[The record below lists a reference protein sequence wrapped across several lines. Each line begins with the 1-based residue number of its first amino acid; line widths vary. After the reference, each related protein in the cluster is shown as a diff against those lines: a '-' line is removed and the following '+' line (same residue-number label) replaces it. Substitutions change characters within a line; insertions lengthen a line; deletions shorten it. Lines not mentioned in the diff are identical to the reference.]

1 MTDPEYAVKVFFLHL
16 ESVFVNEIPKNA
28 VFLEMGPGDSI
39 ASALLAAS
47 VGARKIYLVD
57 AGDFA
62 TRDMRFYIRLGE
74 VSRGLG
80 LSLPE
85 NMESM
90 VFEEMLEVCQ
100 AEYLTEGLSSWRNI
114 PDNIVDFAWSHST
127 LEHIRKRE
135 FRNTMA
141 ELYRVMAPGGV
152 VSHNID
158 LQDHLCGRL
167 NNLRFSERTW
177 ESDWMASS
185 GFYTNRLRYSEIMDV
200 FSAVGFTVENQQTG
214 RWEILPTPRH
224 KLSKPFRDMPESDLL
239 IRTMS
244 AELHKSAS

>member
-1 MTDPEYAVKVFFLHL
+1 MTDPEYAMKVFFLHL
-16 ESVFVNEIPKNA
+16 ENVFVNEIPENA

-57 AGDFA
+57 TGDFA

-74 VSRGLG
+74 VSRELG
-80 LSLPE
+80 LSPPE
-85 NMESM
+85 IVESM
-90 VFEEMLEVCQ
+90 AFEEMLAVCQ

-114 PDNIVDFAWSHST
+114 PDSIVDYAWSHST

-135 FRNTMA
+135 FRNSMA

-200 FSAVGFTVENQQTG
+200 FGAVGFTVENQQTG
-214 RWEILPTPRH
+214 RWKLLPTPRH

-244 AELHKSAS
+244 TELHKSAS